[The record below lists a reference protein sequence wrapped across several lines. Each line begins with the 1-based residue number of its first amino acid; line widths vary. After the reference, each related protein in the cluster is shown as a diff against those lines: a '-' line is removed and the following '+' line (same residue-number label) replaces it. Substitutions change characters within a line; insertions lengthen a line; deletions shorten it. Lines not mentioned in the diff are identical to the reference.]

1 MNVKRILSQVA
12 VSAVLLWTGVANAA
26 LYQFNLTGD
35 YTAQW
40 KLDSNVTPDIFED
53 GVGFAV
59 FDVEGFPDA
68 IFSVA
73 DVYFFSAANGG
84 GLLIEDF
91 YLGLPLL
98 ISDGPQL
105 YTGTEDNPV
114 FKLGT
119 FALTEY
125 QGSGSYTLNISNISA
140 VPEPATYGMLLAG
153 LGLMGATLRRRRQH

>member
-12 VSAVLLWTGVANAA
+12 VSAALLWTGVANAA

-40 KLDSNVTPDIFED
+40 TLDSNVTPDVTED
-53 GVGFAV
+53 GVGFIV
-59 FDVEGFPDA
+59 YDVSGFPDA
-68 IFSVA
+68 FFGVA
-73 DVYFFSAANGG
+73 DISFFSSAAGG
-84 GLLIEDF
+84 GLVIED
-91 YLGLPLL
+91 YWSGIPLVQT
-98 ISDGPQL
+98 DGPQL
-105 YTGTEDNPV
+105 YTGTEDSPV
-114 FKLGT
+114 FRLGT

-125 QGSGSYTLNISNISA
+125 QGSGNYTLNISNVSA